1 MTNIALLVIDG
12 LSRFMHHEGDSD
24 DGFRYSM
31 GFGEDA
37 YNPRF
42 N

>member
-1 MTNIALLVIDG
+1 MTNIALLVIEE
-12 LSRFMHHEGDSD
+12 LSRFMHHEGDLD